1 MLPISSEKNGQRRTF
16 DECNPF
22 CNAIK
27 KLQQLPL
34 SNMKMS
40 YHSQT
45 ECLLEVIFN
54 STRWK

>member
-16 DECNPF
+16 DECNPS
-22 CNAIK
+22 CTAIK

-40 YHSQT
+40 
-45 ECLLEVIFN
+45 
-54 STRWK
+54 